1 MADGPHSS
9 TRSRRQRDLS
19 NIPGFNHS
27 RRSWTS
33 NGMRVTME
41 TATYATPGFSF
52 RSAND
57 GSNIFSSFVQPARK
71 SSTRGGGSGGL
82 LGGGLLGGA
91 INLLNNVANPQSR
104 QARPRTP
111 PERSSY
117 VVESDE
123 VDSDVTSSDEDLAYG
138 SLPRARVNH
147 SKSVLGRVKDRI
159 LEHGRP
165 RVDEERAEAPSS
177 RLREPRSDRRR
188 ARPPS
193 PEAPRARTRRH
204 SSIFNYER
212 TPDTSPERRTTV
224 PLPANSAHRNRTD
237 REMATLQRAVEDER
251 KEYLSAKHRFQ
262 QASQRSVI
270 DAEHLQD
277 LLNQVKVHG
286 ALLASAQRRL
296 QVAKEQ
302 RQQRETTNRTQRQR
316 TQRRPSPP
324 REAYYESDEDEEHFE
339 PWPRHGFT
347 TFTSAPRNNA
357 TFEEPIGHAFDP
369 FFGFRVFDRLFS
381 EADSTFSVHG
391 TANGFHFSPGNG
403 GTDSSRPTFKRTSFA
418 DTSTPHG
425 ASRSRPQQ
433 HATPQ
438 QPPQQPSPQIPRT
451 YLRAT
456 EAARLFKTYD
466 STWNS
471 LSATF
476 PTIPYPTRTL
486 LAPAIS
492 DPSTIPHPLA
502 HTWSTEHVMQANT
515 ALFFVLALGLTPIA
529 SDAGIVTFDRAA
541 TSETDLK
548 GLISVLKKEKMR
560 WHSDRLGRRNEGVA
574 DGGVNTALQRDE
586 KARAVFHGVCGLM
599 EFALA

>member
-1 MADGPHSS
+1 
-9 TRSRRQRDLS
+9 
-19 NIPGFNHS
+19 
-27 RRSWTS
+27 
-33 NGMRVTME
+33 MRVTME

-57 GSNIFSSFVQPARK
+57 GSNLFSGFVQPARK
-71 SSTRGGGSGGL
+71 TPSRGGGSGGL

-91 INLLNNVANPQSR
+91 INLLNNVANPQPR
-104 QARPRTP
+104 QGRPRTS
-111 PERSSY
+111 PERTSY

-123 VDSDVTSSDEDLAYG
+123 VDTDVTSSDEDLAYG
-138 SLPRARVNH
+138 SLPRARVNP

-159 LEHGRP
+159 LDHGRS
-165 RVDEERAEAPSS
+165 RVDEHRVEAPPS
-177 RLREPRSDRRR
+177 RPREPRSDRRR

-193 PEAPRARTRRH
+193 PEAHRARTRRH

-212 TPDTSPERRTTV
+212 TPDSSPERRANV
-224 PLPANSAHRNRTD
+224 PLPANSAHSSRKE
-237 REMATLQRAVEDER
+237 REMAALQRAVEDER

-262 QASQRSVI
+262 HASQRSII

-302 RQQRETTNRTQRQR
+302 RQQDEATNRAQRQR

-339 PWPRHGFT
+339 PFPRHGFT
-347 TFTSAPRNNA
+347 AFSSAPRSNT
-357 TFEEPIGHAFDP
+357 TFEEPFSHAFDP

-391 TANGFHFSPGNG
+391 TANGFHFSNGNG
-403 GTDSSRPTFKRTSFA
+403 NTNPTRPAFERASFA
-418 DTSTPHG
+418 GTSTPHG
-425 ASRSRPQQ
+425 ANRSRPQQ
-433 HATPQ
+433 HATTQ
-438 QPPQQPSPQIPRT
+438 QPPPQPAPKVPRNH
-451 YLRAT
+451 LRAT
-456 EAARLFKTYD
+456 EAARLFASYN

-471 LSATF
+471 LSATL

-502 HTWSTEHVMQANT
+502 QTWSAEHIMQANT
-515 ALFFVLALGLTPIA
+515 ALFFVLALGPTPVV

-548 GLISVLKKEKMR
+548 ELISVLKKEKMR

-586 KARAVFHGVCGLM
+586 RARAVFHGVCGLM
-599 EFALA
+599 EFALGRIG